1 VLRDPFKVIERPAA
15 IGRVVTATITLVCV
29 LIVYDGWAKLR
40 VVDVVLIILGP
51 IIAIFIS
58 HVFSTTLVLQ
68 VELGRRP
75 TRSEWFANARF
86 ESRFLL
92 LAVPPLTLL
101 LLLDLA
107 AVSIQDSV
115 RAVIWMEALS
125 LAFWT
130 GLAAWLVGMR
140 GRPLVLAVLAGLV
153 VTCVVIVL
161 QVALQ
166 PGRALQGGTAAE
178 PPGAID
184 LVTHCKEPPFGVG
197 GVFVPLSRSV
207 ESVTRTISSNPYPRT
222 VPVGGNLIRF
232 TEHRDPGGVSFHG
245 GPIAPSLPVQLVF
258 FGEVGGR
265 APTDPLTARL
275 WNRK

>member
-1 VLRDPFKVIERPAA
+1 MLRDPFKVTERPAA

-51 IIAIFIS
+51 IIAIFTS

-68 VELGRRP
+68 VELNRRP
-75 TRSEWFANARF
+75 TRSEWFVNARS

-92 LAVPPLTLL
+92 LAVPPLVLL

-107 AVSIQDSV
+107 TVSVPDSV

-140 GRPLVLAVLAGLV
+140 GRPLALAVLAGLA
-153 VTCVVIVL
+153 VTGVVIIL
-161 QVALQ
+161 QVTLQ
-166 PGRALQGGTAAE
+166 PGRARNGAAPQPE
-178 PPGAID
+178 PPSIGRERPASGIR
-184 LVTHCKEPPFGVG
+184 TPACA
-197 GVFVPLSRSV
+197 SV
-207 ESVTRTISSNPYPRT
+207 QE
-222 VPVGGNLIRF
+222 
-232 TEHRDPGGVSFHG
+232 
-245 GPIAPSLPVQLVF
+245 
-258 FGEVGGR
+258 
-265 APTDPLTARL
+265 
-275 WNRK
+275 